1 MGGQFD
7 WNAMVSS
14 IPTTSTAAW
23 VKGVLRLFASQG
35 VDTSRL
41 LTAAGIDAGWLERHQ
56 GRLDLQQMNRL
67 WQLAVE
73 ASGQETLGLDRTLA
87 ARFVDLELA
96 SVWVGAETNL
106 GSLLERHA
114 HYSALT
120 HDAAAFTLE
129 REYPDTWLTLL
140 HGNDPTLPRQRYEY
154 GLLAILLVAQRA
166 TRRPLRPL
174 AVDLVFPEPA
184 DAHRHRMAFQCP
196 LRFDRPANRILLA
209 GDDLLLPVVASN
221 PSLQAL
227 EERVLEALLAAS
239 GSSRT
244 SFRVSQ
250 AMVRRLLNS
259 EPQVASI
266 AEEIGLSEAVLVRQL
281 RGEKT
286 TLPALQDQVR
296 RQLAHAY
303 LAGSDCPLSQVP
315 QRVGL
320 PDEAQFEAACKR
332 WFGATAAVYRLH
344 HGLDLLP
351 QQTASR
357 RVDQPAG
364 R

>member
-1 MGGQFD
+1 
-7 WNAMVSS
+7 MVSAV
-14 IPTTSTAAW
+14 PVTSSAPW

-35 VDTSRL
+35 VETSPL
-41 LTAAGIDAGWLERHQ
+41 LTAAGIDPALLERHQ
-56 GRLDLQQMNRL
+56 GRLDLEQMNRL

-73 ASGQETLGLDRTLA
+73 ASGQETLGLDRELA
-87 ARFVDLELA
+87 GRFIDLELA
-96 SVWVGAETNL
+96 AAWVGAETNL

-120 HDAAAFTLE
+120 HDAAAFKLE
-129 REYPDTWLTLL
+129 REHPDAWITLI

-154 GLLAILLVAQRA
+154 GLLSILLVAQRA

-209 GDDLLLPVVASN
+209 GDDLLLPVIASN
-221 PSLQAL
+221 PSLHAL

-239 GSSRT
+239 GSGRT

-250 AMVRRLLNS
+250 AMVRRLLNP
-259 EPQVASI
+259 EPQAASI
-266 AEEIGLSEAVLVRQL
+266 AAGLGLSEAMLVRQL
-281 RGEKT
+281 RGERT
-286 TLPALQDQVR
+286 TLQALQDRVQR
-296 RQLAHAY
+296 ELAHAY
-303 LAGSDCPLSQVP
+303 LAGSDCPLAQVP

-320 PDEAQFEAACKR
+320 PDEAQLDAACKR
-332 WFGATAAVYRLH
+332 WFGATAADYRLH
-344 HGLDLLP
+344 HGPDLHP
-351 QQTASR
+351 QGAEPR
-357 RVDQPAG
+357 RTTQPAG